1 MDAILHDE
9 LGPAKILQLYAPE
22 LPLRAFVVVDNTA
35 LGPAIGGV
43 RISPSVTIQEVR
55 RLARTMTLKNSIAG
69 LPHGGAKAGIVVDP
83 HHPRMEEVF
92 RTFARL
98 IGSLPEYIP
107 GPDMGCDE
115 LAMAWIHDEIGRSC
129 GLPEEIGGLPLD
141 KLGATGFGV
150 AICAEV
156 AAEAAGVTL
165 QGARMAVQ
173 GFGNVGRAAARFL
186 SERGAVLVAASDSGG
201 TLHNP
206 SGLALE
212 PLLEAKRAGQS
223 VTTAKGGEVLD
234 KEAIFALDCEI
245 LIPAANPDVITA
257 ANQQQVRAKL
267 ILEGANI
274 PVTGEAETALAERGV
289 LVLPDF
295 IANAGGVIMAAA
307 EVAGRSADEAFA
319 FIENRLRANTGEIL
333 DRSRRQAVKPR
344 QAAASLA
351 RERVLQAMRIRPYT
365 FPPRQR

>member
-9 LGPAKILQLYAPE
+9 LGPGKILQLYAPE

-43 RISPSVTIQEVR
+43 RVSPFVTVQEVR

-69 LPHGGAKAGIVVDP
+69 LPHGGAKAGIIADP
-83 HHPRMEEVF
+83 RHPRIEELF

-115 LAMAWIHDEIGRSC
+115 RAMAWIHDEIGRSC

-150 AICAEV
+150 AVCADV
-156 AAEAAGVTL
+156 AAGEVGL
-165 QGARMAVQ
+165 ELEGARVAVQ

-186 SERGAVLVAASDSGG
+186 IERGAILVAASDSGG
-201 TLHNP
+201 TLYNP
-206 SGLALE
+206 AGLALE
-212 PLLEAKRAGQS
+212 PLLEVKRQGQS
-223 VTTAKGGEVLD
+223 VTTAAGGEVLD
-234 KEAIFALDCEI
+234 RDALFASDCEI
-245 LIPAANPDVITA
+245 LVPAANPDVITA
-257 ANQQQVRAKL
+257 ANQAQVRARL

-274 PVTGEAETALAERGV
+274 PVTAEAEAALAARGV

-307 EVAGRSADEAFA
+307 EVAGRRADEAFA
-319 FIENRLRANTGEIL
+319 YIEERITANTTEIL
-333 DRSRRQAVKPR
+333 ARSRRQKLLPR
-344 QAAASLA
+344 QSATGLA
-351 RERVLQAMRIRPYT
+351 RERVLQAMRIRPYC